1 MKLYTLP
8 IGVDTLNL
16 LPLHKSIANLGIPIE
31 SIVIGKPE
39 DRSTWRIVFGKGV
52 TDEQK
57 KTAQKM
63 LDTWDPTEKVTTKT
77 QEDRISELESRIS
90 KLEEQ
95 IDRTVQKAN

>member
-95 IDRTVQKAN
+95 LGKRV

>member
-1 MKLYTLP
+1 MRNF
-8 IGVDTLNL
+8 IDI
-16 LPLHKSIANLGIPIE
+16 LPLHKSMLSAGIPVE
-31 SIVIGKPE
+31 SVVVGKEE

-63 LDTWDPTEKVTTKT
+63 LDTWDPTEKVVTKT
-77 QEDRISELESRIS
+77 TEDRISELESRIS